1 MAENRVIQIEVPT
14 EQKADWYELRIY
26 SGRNEPVVKESD
38 ASPRDPGRESRL
50 YGTKYEGMYNFNYLF
65 PVVDFEY
72 DGTMEGVL
80 LFEDVFYGTWAMNPM
95 YHREQ
100 RFPLSSKVVVPG
112 CYLEWWENMFHYDN
126 PQARVTEFYMR
137 KRYPTETEMI
147 KEEIRLLSDQW
158 MGRVAVWE
166 VVDGSER
173 LLWEENFD
181 FDSVRQTE
189 PGNRI
194 GMDSKSEVPV
204 RLSREILLTALDA
217 DLDFIMKS
225 RNRNPYSAVP
235 GGTFLFYDYDARTF
249 RQRNWLWTFGPTMQ
263 TLLKA
268 RDIPEMSEKYGSD
281 RLLETAVLMGDLCV
295 NNQELNPQKPNYGL
309 LLCRLDHDTVNNRL
323 GYELKYSPPDGLF
336 QAGWGMMPLYRATG
350 DKRYLE
356 FCRIMA
362 DATGRLVNQDVIIQQ
377 DYFAVTESWKTN
389 TMDEAGFGMEGIAE
403 LYLDTGDPRVAEIGR
418 KYIDQLIRYFEMPD
432 GTWARNYFRHSRT
445 VEPPFDLTRGAGWA
459 MMGISSAA
467 RMGLG
472 EEYLEKC
479 RRMASVLMKHQNE
492 DGSWWY
498 RFSEADPVN
507 GIAEKGTAVWTVMF
521 YRLYKMMGNTQ
532 YLETARKGLIWL
544 INSQYK
550 GTDRDGRGGVPVS
563 GPMSGVS
570 YRPFF
575 RMACQYTAGFLGLAL
590 MEELS
595 LESRDNEKKG

>member
-14 EQKADWYELRIY
+14 EQNADWYELRIY

-38 ASPRDPGRESRL
+38 TSPRDPGRKSRL

-72 DGTMEGVL
+72 DETMEGVL
-80 LFEDVFYGTWAMNPM
+80 LFEDVFYGIWAMNPM

-137 KRYPTETEMI
+137 KRYPTGTEMI

-158 MGRVAVWE
+158 KGRMAVWK

-173 LLWEENFD
+173 LLWETDFD
-181 FDSVRQTE
+181 FDTVYQAE
-189 PGNRI
+189 PGNRV
-194 GMDSKSEVPV
+194 GRDSESEVPV
-204 RLSREILLTALDA
+204 HLSREILLTALDV

-263 TLLKA
+263 TLLRA
-268 RDIPEMSEKYGSD
+268 RDIPEMSEKFGSD
-281 RLLETAVLMGDLCV
+281 RLLETAVSMGDLCV

-309 LLCRLDHDTVNNRL
+309 LLCRMDHDTVNNRH

-362 DATGRLVNQDVIIQQ
+362 EATGRLLEQDVIIQQ

-403 LYLDTGDPRVAEIGR
+403 LYLGTGDPRIAEIGR

-432 GTWARNYFRHSRT
+432 GTWARNYFRHSRL

-479 RRMASVLMKHQNE
+479 RRMASVLMKYQNE

-521 YRLYKMMGNTQ
+521 YRLYKMMGDTQ
-532 YLETARKGLIWL
+532 YLETARKGLSWL

-550 GTDRDGRGGVPVS
+550 GADRDGRGGVPVS